1 MNQFTKIG
9 LATLTALATFTPVAK
24 AESNYNDHMV
34 LGDTI
39 RSTGVSLKINPY
51 RCWSKAAFG
60 WYYAA
65 RNELVVCQVNKYKAN
80 VEARW
85 TEEDLDTLRHEAQ
98 HLIQDCLDGQRQ
110 GSLDSVY
117 KQPIQLAKEVL
128 GTERIGA
135 ILNEYSHVS
144 DHIKVMELEAFS
156 VATMNVPLE
165 QARDIQTYCF

>member
-1 MNQFTKIG
+1 MNKITTTIV
-9 LATLTALATFTPVAK
+9 ATLTALATFTPVAR
-24 AESNYNDHMV
+24 AESNYGHHMV
-34 LGDTI
+34 LGDAI
-39 RSTGVSLKINPY
+39 RSTGVSLKINPL

-65 RNELVVCQVNKYKAN
+65 RNEMVICQENKFKVD

-98 HLIQDCLDGQRQ
+98 HLIQDCMDGERQ
-110 GSLDSVY
+110 GRLGSVY
-117 KQPIQLAKEVL
+117 KEPIELAKEVL